1 MSFIYNSV
9 KCEVRKLFFLKKRMK
24 NQFRYLFLQ
33 KFYKITALMILKIEF
48 ENFFSI
54 KERIRIDFRAANIN
68 TALAR
73 ELGHNV
79 MDWNGVPIL
88 KSIGLFGPNASGK
101 SNILKAINFCCRMI
115 LDSHLN
121 NEGAIFNFEPF
132 KFDGWQDKPSKFLI
146 DFVCDNVE
154 YEYSFELTKDR
165 ILAESLYHYPVG
177 RRAKIFVRDADNKYS
192 FGTSVI
198 NKPTD
203 VVLNTSD
210 KNLYLSRAS
219 SMNRELAQRL
229 YRYFMNQ
236 FLLGLVNVNE
246 MMVLDSFN
254 TYKKVILK
262 ALEICD
268 SDIIAIEAR
277 KEQIYAP
284 AAVAGQVEL
293 KLVDVLKFK
302 TFHRNQKDVMFD
314 LDMEESD
321 GTRKLF
327 QTLLRLLDVV
337 KNRKGIMM
345 DEFDMGLHTRLADF
359 ILDLIHASEGS
370 QLLFSSHNTNL
381 IDVKRLR
388 RDQIVFVNK
397 TEDGATE
404 VYSLY
409 DFKDFRENMDAE
421 KGYIQGRF
429 DAVPYIDSS
438 VESIKQ
444 LLAE

>member
-1 MSFIYNSV
+1 
-9 KCEVRKLFFLKKRMK
+9 
-24 NQFRYLFLQ
+24 
-33 KFYKITALMILKIEF
+33 MILKIEF
-48 ENFFSI
+48 ENFYSI
-54 KERIRIDFRAANIN
+54 KDRIRIDFRAANIN

-73 ELGHNV
+73 ELKHNV
-79 MDWNGVPIL
+79 MEWNGVPVL
-88 KSIGLFGPNASGK
+88 KSVGLFGPNASGK
-101 SNILKAINFCCRMI
+101 SNILTAISFCCRMV
-115 LDSHLN
+115 LESHLN
-121 NEGAIFNFEPF
+121 NEGAVFNFEPF
-132 KFDGWQDKPSKFLI
+132 KFDGMQDKPSKFLI
-146 DFVCDNVE
+146 DFVCENVE
-154 YEYSFELTKDR
+154 YEYAFELTKSK

-177 RRAKIFVRDADNKYS
+177 RRAKVFVRKADGTYS
-192 FGTSVI
+192 SGNGVI
-198 NKPTD
+198 AKPGD

-210 KNLYLSRAS
+210 KNLFLSRAS
-219 SMNRELAQRL
+219 SMNREIGQKL

-236 FLLGLVNVNE
+236 FLLGLVNVND

-254 TYKKVILK
+254 TYKRVILK

-268 SDIIAIEAR
+268 TDITDIDVR
-277 KEQIYAP
+277 KEQIPAP
-284 AAVAGQVEL
+284 TVVPGQAEL
-293 KLVDVLKFK
+293 SYRLVDILRFK
-302 TFHRNQKDVMFD
+302 TVHRNQPDVMFD
-314 LDMEESD
+314 MDMEESS

-327 QTLLRLLDVV
+327 QILLRLLDVV
-337 KNRKGIMM
+337 KYKKGIMM

-397 TEDGATE
+397 TENGATE

-429 DAVPYIDSS
+429 DAVPYVDSS
-438 VESIKQ
+438 VECIKQ
-444 LLAE
+444 LLEE

>member
-1 MSFIYNSV
+1 
-9 KCEVRKLFFLKKRMK
+9 
-24 NQFRYLFLQ
+24 
-33 KFYKITALMILKIEF
+33 MILKIEF

-54 KERIRIDFRAANIN
+54 RDRIRIDFRAANIN

-73 ELGHNV
+73 ELSHNV
-79 MDWNGVPIL
+79 MDWKGVPVL
-88 KSIGLFGPNASGK
+88 KSVGLFGPNASGK
-101 SNILKAINFCCRMI
+101 SNIMKAIDFCCRLI
-115 LDSHLN
+115 LNSHLN
-121 NEGAIFNFEPF
+121 NEGVVFNFEPF
-132 KFDGWQDKPSKFLI
+132 KFDGWQEKPSKFLI
-146 DFVCDNVE
+146 DFVCDGVE
-154 YEYSFELTKDR
+154 YEYSFELTKTK
-165 ILAESLYHYPVG
+165 ILSESLYHYPVG
-177 RRAKIFVRDADNKYS
+177 RRAKVFVRAADGKYS
-192 FGTSVI
+192 FGTGVI

-210 KNLYLSRAS
+210 KNLFLSRAS
-219 SMNRELAQRL
+219 SMNREIAQKL
-229 YRYFMNQ
+229 YRYFLNQ

-246 MMVLDSFN
+246 LMVLDSFN

-268 SDIIAIEAR
+268 TDITDIEAR
-277 KEQIYAP
+277 KEQVPAP
-284 AAVAGQVEL
+284 VAVPGQGEL
-293 KLVDVLKFK
+293 SFKLVDVLKFK
-302 TFHRNQKDVMFD
+302 TFHRYQKDVMFD
-314 LDMEESD
+314 LDMEESN

-327 QTLLRLLDVV
+327 QILIRLLDVV
-337 KNRKGIMM
+337 KNRKTIMM

-397 TEDGATE
+397 SEDGATE

-429 DAVPYIDSS
+429 DAVPYVDSS
-438 VESIKQ
+438 VDSIKQ
-444 LLAE
+444 LLEG

>member
-1 MSFIYNSV
+1 MQES
-9 KCEVRKLFFLKKRMK
+9 
-24 NQFRYLFLQ
+24 
-33 KFYKITALMILKIEF
+33 YKYRLLMILKIEF
-48 ENFFSI
+48 ENFYSI
-54 KERIRIDFRAANIN
+54 KDRIRIDFRAANIN

-73 ELGHNV
+73 ELKHNV
-79 MDWNGVPIL
+79 MEWNGVPIL
-88 KSIGLFGPNASGK
+88 KSVGLFGPNASGK
-101 SNILKAINFCCRMI
+101 SNISFCCRMV
-115 LDSHLN
+115 LESHLN
-121 NEGAIFNFEPF
+121 NEGAVFNFEPF
-132 KFDGWQDKPSKFLI
+132 KFDGMQDKPSKFLI
-146 DFVCDNVE
+146 DFVCENVE
-154 YEYSFELTKDR
+154 YEYAFELTKSK

-177 RRAKIFVRDADNKYS
+177 RRAKVFVRKADGTYS
-192 FGTSVI
+192 FGNGVI
-198 NKPTD
+198 AKPGD

-210 KNLYLSRAS
+210 KNLFLSRAS
-219 SMNRELAQRL
+219 SMNREIGQKL

-236 FLLGLVNVNE
+236 FLLGLVNVND

-254 TYKKVILK
+254 TYKRVILK

-268 SDIIAIEAR
+268 TDITDIDVR
-277 KEQIYAP
+277 KEQIPAP
-284 AAVAGQVEL
+284 TVVPGQAEL
-293 KLVDVLKFK
+293 SYRLVDILRFK
-302 TFHRNQKDVMFD
+302 TVHRNQPDVMFD
-314 LDMEESD
+314 MDMEESS

-327 QTLLRLLDVV
+327 QILLRLLDVV
-337 KNRKGIMM
+337 KYKKGIMM

-397 TEDGATE
+397 TENGATE

-429 DAVPYIDSS
+429 DAVPYVDSS
-438 VESIKQ
+438 VECIKQ
-444 LLAE
+444 LLEE

>member
-1 MSFIYNSV
+1 
-9 KCEVRKLFFLKKRMK
+9 
-24 NQFRYLFLQ
+24 
-33 KFYKITALMILKIEF
+33 MILKIEF

-54 KERIRIDFRAANIN
+54 RDRIRIDFRAANIN
-68 TALAR
+68 TTLAR
-73 ELGHNV
+73 ELRHNILE
-79 MDWNGVPIL
+79 WNGIPIL
-88 KSIGLFGPNASGK
+88 KSVGLFGPNASGK

-115 LDSHLN
+115 LDSHLH

-132 KFDGWQDKPSKFLI
+132 KFEGWQNKPSKFLI
-146 DFVCDNVE
+146 DFVCENIE

-165 ILAESLYHYPVG
+165 IISESLYHYPVG
-177 RRAKIFVRDADNKYS
+177 RRAKVFVRQPDGEYS
-192 FGTSVI
+192 FGTGIIS
-198 NKPTD
+198 KPSD

-210 KNLYLSRAS
+210 KNLFLSRAS
-219 SMNRELAQRL
+219 SMNREFAQRL

-268 SDIIAIEAR
+268 TDITDIVAR
-277 KEQIYAP
+277 KEQIPAP
-284 AAVAGQVEL
+284 VAIPGQSEL
-293 KLVDVLKFK
+293 SFKLIDVLKFK
-302 TFHRNQKDVMFD
+302 TYHRNQTDVMFD
-314 LDMEESD
+314 MDMEESN

-327 QTLLRLLDVV
+327 QILIRLLDVV

-397 TEDGATE
+397 SEDGATD

-429 DAVPYIDSS
+429 DAVPYVDSS
-438 VESIKQ
+438 VSSIKQ
-444 LLAE
+444 LLED

>member
-1 MSFIYNSV
+1 
-9 KCEVRKLFFLKKRMK
+9 
-24 NQFRYLFLQ
+24 
-33 KFYKITALMILKIEF
+33 MILKIEF

-54 KERIRIDFRAANIN
+54 RDQVRIDFRAANIN

-73 ELGHNV
+73 KLGHNV
-79 MDWNGVPIL
+79 MDWNGVPVL
-88 KSIGLFGPNASGK
+88 KSVGLFGPNASGK
-101 SNILKAINFCCRMI
+101 SNILKAIDFCCRMI
-115 LDSHLN
+115 LNSHLY
-121 NEGAIFNFEPF
+121 NEGTVFNFEPF
-132 KFDGWQDKPSKFLI
+132 KFDGWQNKTSKFMI
-146 DFVCDNVE
+146 DFVCEGIE
-154 YEYSFELTKDR
+154 YEYSFELTKTKV
-165 ILAESLYHYPVG
+165 ISESLYHYPLG
-177 RRAKIFVRDADNKYS
+177 RRAKVFLRAADGKYS
-192 FGTSVI
+192 FGSGAI
-198 NKPTD
+198 NKPSD

-210 KNLYLSRAS
+210 KNLFLSRAS
-219 SMNRELAQRL
+219 LMNREIAQKL
-229 YRYFMNQ
+229 YRYFLNQ

-246 MMVLDSFN
+246 ILVLDSFN

-268 SDIIAIEAR
+268 TDITDIEAR
-277 KEQIYAP
+277 KEQVPAP
-284 AAVAGQVEL
+284 IAIPGQGDL
-293 KLVDVLKFK
+293 SFKLIDVLKFK
-302 TFHRNQKDVMFD
+302 TIHRNQKDVMFD
-314 LDMEESD
+314 LDLEESN

-327 QTLLRLLDVV
+327 QILIRLLDVV

-397 TEDGATE
+397 SEDGATE

-429 DAVPYIDSS
+429 DAVPYVDSS
-438 VESIKQ
+438 VDSIKQ
-444 LLAE
+444 LLEG

>member
-1 MSFIYNSV
+1 MN
-9 KCEVRKLFFLKKRMK
+9 K
-24 NQFRYLFLQ
+24 NQNKYLFLQ
-33 KFYKITALMILKIEF
+33 KSYNIHIEMILKIEF

-54 KERIRIDFRAANIN
+54 RDLVRIDFRAANIN

-79 MDWNGVPIL
+79 MDWNGVPVL
-88 KSIGLFGPNASGK
+88 KSVGLFGPNASGK
-101 SNILKAINFCCRMI
+101 SNILKAIDFCCRMI
-115 LDSHLN
+115 LNSHLY
-121 NEGAIFNFEPF
+121 NEGAVFNFEPF

-146 DFVCDNVE
+146 DFVCEGIE
-154 YEYSFELTKDR
+154 YEYSFELTKTK
-165 ILAESLYHYPVG
+165 IISESLYHYPVG
-177 RRAKIFVRDADNKYS
+177 RRAKVFLRDIDGKYS
-192 FGTSVI
+192 FGTGVI
-198 NKPTD
+198 SKPSD

-210 KNLYLSRAS
+210 KNLFLSRAS
-219 SMNRELAQRL
+219 SMNREIPQKL
-229 YRYFMNQ
+229 YRYFLNH

-246 MMVLDSFN
+246 LMVLDSFN

-268 SDIIAIEAR
+268 TDITDIEAR
-277 KEQIYAP
+277 KEQVP
-284 AAVAGQVEL
+284 SPVAIPGQGEL
-293 KLVDVLKFK
+293 SFTLVDVLKFK

-314 LDMEESD
+314 LDLEESS

-327 QTLLRLLDVV
+327 QILIRLLDVV
-337 KNRKGIMM
+337 KNKKSIMM

-397 TEDGATE
+397 SEDGATE

-429 DAVPYIDSS
+429 DAVPYVDSS
-438 VESIKQ
+438 VDSIKQ
-444 LLAE
+444 LLEG

>member
-1 MSFIYNSV
+1 
-9 KCEVRKLFFLKKRMK
+9 
-24 NQFRYLFLQ
+24 
-33 KFYKITALMILKIEF
+33 MILKIEF

-54 KERIRIDFRAANIN
+54 RDKVRIDFRAANIN

-73 ELGHNV
+73 ELGHNI
-79 MDWNGVPIL
+79 MDWNGVPVL

-101 SNILKAINFCCRMI
+101 SNILKAIDFCCRMI

-121 NEGAIFNFEPF
+121 NEGAVFNFEPF
-132 KFDGWQDKPSKFLI
+132 KFDGWQEKPSKFLI
-146 DFVCDNVE
+146 DFVCDGVE
-154 YEYSFELTKDR
+154 YEYSFELTKTK
-165 ILAESLYHYPVG
+165 ILSESLYHYPVG
-177 RRAKIFVRDADNKYS
+177 RKAKIFVRNADGKYS
-192 FGTSVI
+192 FGTGVI
-198 NKPTD
+198 NKPAD

-210 KNLYLSRAS
+210 KNLFLSRAS
-219 SMNRELAQRL
+219 SMNREIAQKL
-229 YRYFMNQ
+229 YRYFLNQ

-246 MMVLDSFN
+246 MVILDSFN

-268 SDIIAIEAR
+268 TDITDIEAR
-277 KEQIYAP
+277 KEQITAP
-284 AAVAGQVEL
+284 VAIPGQGEL
-293 KLVDVLKFK
+293 SFKLVDVLKFK
-302 TFHRNQKDVMFD
+302 TFHRNKKDVMFD
-314 LDMEESD
+314 LDMEESN

-327 QTLLRLLDVV
+327 QILIRLLDVV
-337 KNRKGIMM
+337 ENRKGIMM

-397 TEDGATE
+397 SEDGATE

-409 DFKDFRENMDAE
+409 DFKDFRENMDAK

-429 DAVPYIDSS
+429 DAVPYVDSS
-438 VESIKQ
+438 VDSIKQ
-444 LLAE
+444 LLEG

>member
-1 MSFIYNSV
+1 
-9 KCEVRKLFFLKKRMK
+9 
-24 NQFRYLFLQ
+24 
-33 KFYKITALMILKIEF
+33 MILKIEF

-54 KERIRIDFRAANIN
+54 RNLVRIDFRAANIN

-79 MDWNGVPIL
+79 MDWNGVPVL
-88 KSIGLFGPNASGK
+88 KSVGLFGPNASGK
-101 SNILKAINFCCRMI
+101 SNILKVIDFCCRMI
-115 LDSHLN
+115 LNSHLY
-121 NEGAIFNFEPF
+121 NEGAVFNFEPF

-146 DFVCDNVE
+146 DFVCEGIE
-154 YEYSFELTKDR
+154 YEYTFELTKTK
-165 ILAESLYHYPVG
+165 IISESLYHYPVG
-177 RRAKIFVRDADNKYS
+177 RRAKVFLRNIDGKYS
-192 FGTSVI
+192 FGTGVI
-198 NKPTD
+198 SKPSD

-210 KNLYLSRAS
+210 KNLFLSRAS
-219 SMNRELAQRL
+219 SMNREIPQKL
-229 YRYFMNQ
+229 YRYFLNH

-246 MMVLDSFN
+246 LMVLDSFN

-268 SDIIAIEAR
+268 TDITDIEAR
-277 KEQIYAP
+277 KEQVP
-284 AAVAGQVEL
+284 SPVAIPGQGEL
-293 KLVDVLKFK
+293 SFTLVDVLKFK

-314 LDMEESD
+314 LDLEESS

-327 QTLLRLLDVV
+327 QILIRLLDVV
-337 KNRKGIMM
+337 KNRKSIMM

-359 ILDLIHASEGS
+359 ILDLIHASDGS

-397 TEDGATE
+397 SEDGATE

-429 DAVPYIDSS
+429 DAVPYVDSS
-438 VESIKQ
+438 VDSIKQ
-444 LLAE
+444 LLEG

>member
-1 MSFIYNSV
+1 
-9 KCEVRKLFFLKKRMK
+9 
-24 NQFRYLFLQ
+24 
-33 KFYKITALMILKIEF
+33 MILKIEF

-54 KERIRIDFRAANIN
+54 RDKVRIDFRAANIN

-79 MDWNGVPIL
+79 MDWNGVPVL
-88 KSIGLFGPNASGK
+88 KSVGLFGPNASGK
-101 SNILKAINFCCRMI
+101 SNILKAIDFCCRMI
-115 LDSHLN
+115 LNSHLY
-121 NEGAIFNFEPF
+121 NEGTVFNFEPF
-132 KFDGWQDKPSKFLI
+132 KFDGWQNKTSKFMI
-146 DFVCDNVE
+146 DFVCEGIE
-154 YEYSFELTKDR
+154 YEYSFELTKTKV
-165 ILAESLYHYPVG
+165 ISESLYHYPLG
-177 RRAKIFVRDADNKYS
+177 RRAKVFLRAADGKYS
-192 FGTSVI
+192 FGSGAI
-198 NKPTD
+198 NKPSD

-210 KNLYLSRAS
+210 KNLFLSRAS
-219 SMNRELAQRL
+219 LMNREIAQKL
-229 YRYFMNQ
+229 YRYFLNQ

-246 MMVLDSFN
+246 ILVLDSFN

-268 SDIIAIEAR
+268 TDITDIEAR
-277 KEQIYAP
+277 KEQVPAP
-284 AAVAGQVEL
+284 IAIPGQGDL
-293 KLVDVLKFK
+293 SFKLIDVLKFK
-302 TFHRNQKDVMFD
+302 TIHRNQKDVMFD
-314 LDMEESD
+314 LDLEESN

-327 QTLLRLLDVV
+327 QILIRLLDVV

-397 TEDGATE
+397 SEDGATE

-429 DAVPYIDSS
+429 DAVPYVDSS
-438 VESIKQ
+438 VDSIKQ
-444 LLAE
+444 LLEG

>member
-1 MSFIYNSV
+1 MQKSYNIHI
-9 KCEVRKLFFLKKRMK
+9 E
-24 NQFRYLFLQ
+24 
-33 KFYKITALMILKIEF
+33 MILKIEF

-54 KERIRIDFRAANIN
+54 RDLVRIDFRAANIN

-79 MDWNGVPIL
+79 MDWNGVPVL
-88 KSIGLFGPNASGK
+88 KSVGLFGPNASGK
-101 SNILKAINFCCRMI
+101 SNILKAIDFCCRMI
-115 LDSHLN
+115 LNSHLY
-121 NEGAIFNFEPF
+121 NEGAVFNFEPF

-146 DFVCDNVE
+146 DFVCEGIE
-154 YEYSFELTKDR
+154 YEYSFELTKTK
-165 ILAESLYHYPVG
+165 IISESLYHYPVG
-177 RRAKIFVRDADNKYS
+177 RRAKVFLRDIDGKYS
-192 FGTSVI
+192 FGTGVI
-198 NKPTD
+198 SKPSD

-210 KNLYLSRAS
+210 KNLFLSRAS
-219 SMNRELAQRL
+219 SMNREIPQKL
-229 YRYFMNQ
+229 YRYFLNH

-246 MMVLDSFN
+246 LMVLDSFN

-268 SDIIAIEAR
+268 TDITDIEAR
-277 KEQIYAP
+277 KEQ
-284 AAVAGQVEL
+284 VASPVAIPGQGEL
-293 KLVDVLKFK
+293 SFTLVDVLKFK

-314 LDMEESD
+314 LDLEESS

-327 QTLLRLLDVV
+327 QILIRLLDVV
-337 KNRKGIMM
+337 KNRKSIMM

-397 TEDGATE
+397 SEDGATE

-429 DAVPYIDSS
+429 DAVPYVDSS
-438 VESIKQ
+438 VDSIKQ
-444 LLAE
+444 LLEG

>member
-1 MSFIYNSV
+1 
-9 KCEVRKLFFLKKRMK
+9 
-24 NQFRYLFLQ
+24 
-33 KFYKITALMILKIEF
+33 MILKIEF

-54 KERIRIDFRAANIN
+54 RDRIRIDFRAANIN

-79 MDWNGVPIL
+79 LNWNGVPVL
-88 KSIGLFGPNASGK
+88 KSVGLFGPNASGK

-121 NEGAIFNFEPF
+121 NEGVVFNFEPF
-132 KFDGWQDKPSKFLI
+132 KFDGYQDKPSKFLI

-154 YEYSFELTKDR
+154 YEYSYELTKNR
-165 ILAESLYHYPVG
+165 ILSESLYHYPVG
-177 RRAKIFVRDADNKYS
+177 RRAKIFVRDVDGKYS
-192 FGTSVI
+192 FGSGVF

-210 KNLYLSRAS
+210 KNLFLSRAS
-219 SMNRELAQRL
+219 SMNRELAQKL

-236 FLLGLVNVNE
+236 FLLGLVNVND

-254 TYKKVILK
+254 PYKKVILK

-268 SDIIAIEAR
+268 TDITDIEAR
-277 KEQIYAP
+277 KEQMPAP
-284 AAVAGQVEL
+284 VVVPGQTEL
-293 KLVDVLKFK
+293 SYKLVDVLRFK
-302 TFHRNQKDVMFD
+302 TFHRDQKDIMFD
-314 LDMEESD
+314 LDLEESS

-327 QTLLRLLDVV
+327 QILIRLLDVV
-337 KNRKGIMM
+337 KNRKSIMM

-359 ILDLIHASEGS
+359 ILDLIHASESS
-370 QLLFSSHNTNL
+370 QLLFTSHNTNL

-397 TEDGATE
+397 SEQGATE

-429 DAVPYIDSS
+429 DAVPYVDSS
-438 VESIKQ
+438 VSSIKQ
-444 LLAE
+444 LLED

>member
-1 MSFIYNSV
+1 
-9 KCEVRKLFFLKKRMK
+9 
-24 NQFRYLFLQ
+24 
-33 KFYKITALMILKIEF
+33 MILKIEF

-54 KERIRIDFRAANIN
+54 RDKVRIDFRAANIN

-79 MDWNGVPIL
+79 MDWNGVPVL
-88 KSIGLFGPNASGK
+88 KSVGLFGPNASGK
-101 SNILKAINFCCRMI
+101 SNILKAIDFCCRMI
-115 LDSHLN
+115 LNSHLY
-121 NEGAIFNFEPF
+121 NEGTVFNFEPF
-132 KFDGWQDKPSKFLI
+132 KFDGWQNKTSKFMI
-146 DFVCDNVE
+146 DFVCEGIE
-154 YEYSFELTKDR
+154 YEYSFELTKTKV
-165 ILAESLYHYPVG
+165 ISESLYHYPLG
-177 RRAKIFVRDADNKYS
+177 RRAKVFLRAADGKYS
-192 FGTSVI
+192 FGSGTI
-198 NKPTD
+198 NKPSD

-210 KNLYLSRAS
+210 KNLFLSRAS
-219 SMNRELAQRL
+219 LMNREIAQKL
-229 YRYFMNQ
+229 YRYFLNQ

-246 MMVLDSFN
+246 ILVLDSFN

-268 SDIIAIEAR
+268 TDITDIEAR
-277 KEQIYAP
+277 KEQVPAP
-284 AAVAGQVEL
+284 IAIPGQGDL
-293 KLVDVLKFK
+293 SFKLIDVLKFK
-302 TFHRNQKDVMFD
+302 TIHRNQKDVMFD
-314 LDMEESD
+314 LDLEESN

-327 QTLLRLLDVV
+327 QILIRLLDVV

-397 TEDGATE
+397 SEDGATE

-429 DAVPYIDSS
+429 DAVPYVDSS
-438 VESIKQ
+438 VDSIKQ
-444 LLAE
+444 LLEG